1 MPVVAGQPSD
11 DALDVACSL
20 AAERGARIVALNVL
34 EVPLG
39 RPLDDEL
46 PELEDAANHELDEA
60 IAIGDSYGV
69 RVLDRLVRAR
79 SAGQAIVE
87 EAEQRG
93 TEIIVLGTPRKTL
106 TSTPARRLRAHGRLR
121 PAQRPVPRDGR
132 RVAATRRRR
141 DLVPPRDLRLLRLLR
156 R

>member
-1 MPVVAGQPSD
+1 M
-11 DALDVACSL
+11 
-20 AAERGARIVALNVL
+20 ALNVL
-34 EVPLG
+34 EVPLD

-87 EAEQRG
+87 EAERRG
-93 TEIIVLGTPRKTL
+93 TEIIVIGTPRKTL
-106 TSTPARRLRAHGRLR
+106 TATQTALFGRTVDYVLRNAPCR
-121 PAQRPVPRDGR
+121 VM
-132 RVAATRRRR
+132 VAASR
-141 DLVPPRDLRLLRLLR
+141 DEVAA
-156 R
+156 